1 NFTRANA
8 LRMPFPQLVGSAGR
22 LPPLRRRA
30 VSASDPTTTHRAKA
44 DTHCLNNLL
53 ELKSDHR
60 NKHVAQEVRRVH
72 FAHERLCSTCLHFS
86 QVYHSLH
93 TRFISGIR
101 PRRHSSYMLLA
112 AAALPLAQ
120 GVRIVQSNDDG
131 WSEINLRTF
140 FNVLNT
146 AGHQVV
152 LSGPAENQSGRGS
165 SDAPPK
171 TVDSDGCI
179 HASCPGGSPAIGS
192 NTTDPRLNYVNSF
205 PVTAIK
211 QGIDVTGP
219 KLWNGAKPELAL
231 AGPNVGSNV
240 AVQVPFSGTVGAATY
255 AAHTA
260 KIPAIAF
267 SGVSGDPAGWNTPT
281 PLYSRVYA
289 DLALNITT
297 TIINSGKPYLPDN
310 TFLNVNFPA
319 VSDTRCNKASDFEY
333 IFTRI
338 NTGLLSSRD
347 ADWCGS
353 TRLPWEADVIV
364 LRGSSCYVSISPGD
378 ASDKTTVNDAAVQN
392 QIINKLKPIL
402 SCL

>member
-1 NFTRANA
+1 MR
-8 LRMPFPQLVGSAGR
+8 
-22 LPPLRRRA
+22 
-30 VSASDPTTTHRAKA
+30 
-44 DTHCLNNLL
+44 
-53 ELKSDHR
+53 
-60 NKHVAQEVRRVH
+60 
-72 FAHERLCSTCLHFS
+72 
-86 QVYHSLH
+86 
-93 TRFISGIR
+93 
-101 PRRHSSYMLLA
+101 SYMLLA
-112 AAALPLAQ
+112 AAALPLTH

-192 NTTDPRLNYVNSF
+192 NSSDPRLNYVNSF

-267 SGVSGDPAGWNTPT
+267 SGVSGDPTGWNAPT